1 MVTTFMVE
9 IKTALFYIK
18 TTIMVK
24 ARISLCCLHR
34 KMATLMRESN
44 ITLNVLIQYGKHVK
58 CMAI

>member
-1 MVTTFMVE
+1 MVE